1 MAALVDPATK
11 ESPLPHSGD
20 PKFAHLIDL
29 PPHAI
34 TEAYAFG
41 TPLEAMCGHVFVPT
55 RDPYKFPFCPTCKKL
70 LLEQA
75 KSV

>member
-1 MAALVDPATK
+1 MAVLVDSATK
-11 ESPLPHSGD
+11 ESPLLDSGN
-20 PKFAHLIDL
+20 PKFAHIIDL
-29 PPHAI
+29 PAYAI

-41 TPLEAMCGHVFVPT
+41 TLLEAMCGHVFVPT
-55 RDPYKFPFCPTCKKL
+55 RDPHKFPLCSTCKEL

>member
-1 MAALVDPATK
+1 MAALSDSATK
-11 ESPLPHSGD
+11 DSPVSHSEE
-20 PKFAHLIDL
+20 PEFAHLIDL
-29 PPHAI
+29 PVYAI

-55 RDPYKFPFCPTCKKL
+55 RDPYKFPICPTCKKL

-75 KSV
+75 KFV